1 MLPSR
6 KIITNCIASR
16 DARHLCP
23 QSIVKYSSVSE
34 SNEPDVASK
43 KRPVHP
49 FSKLSPVEKQLRAMG
64 LFYLDK
70 NLAHVGGNRSYALL
84 GDLAWLER
92 ALARWTLKKLVKQ
105 FNFTPVTVPNLI
117 YADILANCGFT
128 GVFGERSQVY
138 KLQGSGGTKSTAQ
151 LNDLTTGSD
160 SEHAR
165 TICIA
170 GTAEIPLVS
179 MNLGKCFDI
188 ESEECQESL
197 PKKYCALSRCYRA
210 ETSQREPGLYRVHY
224 FSKVEMVLLVPLN
237 DCNKYL
243 QQVVSIQ
250 ESIFNELGL
259 QTRTVE
265 IPVDRLA
272 EVAVTKFDVEAFFPL
287 QNIWGEISSASD
299 CSCNQSTKLNI
310 TSRTINTDGDG
321 DSGEPFIK
329 QFIGTINGTAIAS
342 PRILIALLET
352 HRDPKSKQ
360 LLVPPVLINEMGG
373 LKYLRPYKMM
383 PQVP

>member
-1 MLPSR
+1 MLPVPRLISKSIVSR
-6 KIITNCIASR
+6 G
-16 DARHLCP
+16 ARHPCP
-23 QSIVKYSSVSE
+23 QCVLKYSSVTE
-34 SNEPDVASK
+34 SDEPAETAK

-49 FSKLSPVEKQLRAMG
+49 FSKLSPVEKQLRSMG
-64 LFYLDK
+64 LFYNDK
-70 NLAHVGGNRSYALL
+70 SLAHVGGNRSYALL

-92 ALARWTLKKLVKQ
+92 ALVRWALKKLVKQ
-105 FNFTPVTVPNLI
+105 YDFTPVTVPNLI
-117 YADILANCGFT
+117 YADILPNCGFP

-138 KLQGSGGTKSTAQ
+138 KLQGSGGSKSKATAIDR
-151 LNDLTTGSD
+151 LIGSD
-160 SEHAR
+160 SGRAR
-165 TICIA
+165 TICVA

-188 ESEECQESL
+188 ESQECEESL

-210 ETSQREPGLYRVHY
+210 ETSQREPGLFRVHY

-237 DCNKYL
+237 ECSKYL

-265 IPVDRLA
+265 MSLDREH
-272 EVAVTKFDVEAFFPL
+272 EVAVSKYDVEAFFPL
-287 QNIWGEISSASD
+287 QNTWGEISSASD
-299 CSCNQSTKLNI
+299 CSINQSSKLNI
-310 TSRTINTDGDG
+310 RSRSINTDGDG
-321 DSGEPFIK
+321 ESGEPFIE

-352 HRDPKSKQ
+352 HRDAKSKQ

-383 PQVP
+383 PKIP